1 MIGDKLA
8 SAMQLFGNP
17 SCINTA
23 KIMQT
28 AGEKGVDVEVHKIN
42 GGEEVSEMSPLQS
55 APVLKAVSYTHL
67 TLPTICSV

>member
-42 GGEEVSEMSPLQS
+42 GGKRYQKCLLCKALQ
-55 APVLKAVSYTHL
+55 Y
-67 TLPTICSV
+67 

>member
-28 AGEKGVDVEVHKIN
+28 AGEKGVDVEVH
-42 GGEEVSEMSPLQS
+42 
-55 APVLKAVSYTHL
+55 
-67 TLPTICSV
+67 